1 MAVRGNPSALPIS
14 TLPSLSLGQQLL
26 PNSYLGAW
34 FQAFQLLRLTEGFVV
49 LKLVFNFVLGKEK
62 LQPAFVAV
70 INISLLKWRK
80 ANKTDKNRLK
90 VSSESKST
98 SFFLLSAENLIIGK

>member
-1 MAVRGNPSALPIS
+1 MNSSRLPPGSPDCHLRIKGRTVRWHWQEASHFCPSL
-14 TLPSLSLGQQLL
+14 LFPSLS
-26 PNSYLGAW
+26 PWHTHLGAW
-34 FQAFQLLRLTEGFVV
+34 LQALQLLRLTEGFVV

-80 ANKTDKNRLK
+80 AKQTRI
-90 VSSESKST
+90 T
-98 SFFLLSAENLIIGK
+98 